1 MCVCVWVQDNIFDM
15 ISSDFDNRF
24 FGSIKYE
31 KKLHN
36 FCVQKTSIQVKAN
49 FLKYTR

>member
-31 KKLHN
+31 KN
-36 FCVQKTSIQVKAN
+36 FTIFVCKKTSIQVKAN